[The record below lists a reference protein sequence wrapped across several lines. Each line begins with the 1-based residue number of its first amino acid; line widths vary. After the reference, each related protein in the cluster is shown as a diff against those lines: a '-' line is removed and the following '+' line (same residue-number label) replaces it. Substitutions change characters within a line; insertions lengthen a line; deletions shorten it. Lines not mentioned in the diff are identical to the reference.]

1 MIIKKFSTYSNILAA
16 ALMLLFVFSSQLSFA
31 QDHTIEAEDAHA
43 VEAEDGFN
51 AGEMIM
57 GHVMDDHSWHILDY
71 TDAEGLEH
79 PVAIPL
85 PIIIYDKAEGQIHMF
100 MSSKFDHG
108 HANYEGLKLSS
119 PTRIVKVIVEKEL
132 MELNTI
138 ESLYADT
145 LMSVDTIQAEDGK
158 IEKIIF
164 SKEVNDTLSTWIYAG
179 MHGHNESLIKDVI
192 TTYGIFDFSI
202 TKTTFA
208 IFITAFLMLLIFL
221 SIAKAYKKREGEAPS
236 GLQSFMEP
244 IILFIRDDVAKPSIG
259 KSYEKYMPFLLTV
272 FFFILISN
280 LMGLVPIF
288 PGGSNIAGNIAVTM
302 VLAIFTF
309 IITTASTNKAYW
321 VHIVNMPG
329 VPWWLKFPIPI
340 MPLVEVM
347 GVFTKPFVLMVR
359 LFANILAGHIVL
371 LGFVSMIFI
380 FGAISPIGGYA
391 VSIFSVAFSIFL
403 SLLEILVAFIQAYV
417 FTLLS
422 ALYFGMAK
430 VTDH

>member
-1 MIIKKFSTYSNILAA
+1 MIIRKFSSNSNILAA
-16 ALMLLFVFSSQLSFA
+16 ALMMLFFVFTAQISFA
-31 QDHTIEAEDAHA
+31 QEHHEGHSIEAEAAHS
-43 VEAEDGFN
+43 EAAEEGFN

-57 GHVMDDHSWHILDY
+57 GHVMDAHSWHIMDINGH
-71 TDAEGLEH
+71 AI
-79 PVAIPL
+79 AIPL
-85 PIIIYDKAEGQIHMF
+85 PIIIYDKVDGKLHMF
-100 MSSKFDHG
+100 MSSKFEHG
-108 HANYEGLKLSS
+108 HASYDGYKLFSE
-119 PTRIVKVIVEKEL
+119 TRIVRADDNSENGDSAAEL
-132 MELNTI
+132 L
-138 ESLYADT
+138 
-145 LMSVDTIQAEDGK
+145 
-158 IEKIIF
+158 
-164 SKEVNDTLSTWIYAG
+164 
-179 MHGHNESLIKDVI
+179 
-192 TTYGIFDFSI
+192 DFSI

-208 IFITAFLMLLIFL
+208 VFITAILMLLIFL
-221 SIAKAYKKREGEAPS
+221 SIAKAYKKRPNEAPK
-236 GLQSFMEP
+236 GLQSFLEP
-244 IILFIRDDVAKPSIG
+244 IILFVRDDVAKPSIG
-259 KSYEKYMPFLLTV
+259 KNYEKYMPYLLTI

-280 LMGLVPIF
+280 LMGLIPIF

-340 MPLVEVM
+340 MPLVELM

-380 FGAISPIGGYA
+380 FGALSPIGGYA